1 MATQTHNPIVID
13 EAKCVR
19 CDLCDWMCPGDLIF
33 HDEGNK
39 NALPVVKYPDE
50 CWYCGLC
57 QAICPVDAIK
67 VVFPKQMTHNQTDV
81 VTLLGKVV
89 E

>member
-1 MATQTHNPIVID
+1 
-13 EAKCVR
+13 
-19 CDLCDWMCPGDLIF
+19 MCPGDLIF